1 MDLNAL
7 KAALEA
13 SPENVPLLLLI
24 AQEHLD
30 RFDLD
35 EADSYLKKA
44 TQLQPGHAKVQLL
57 AARLSSLQGHISEA
71 IVRLEALCQKFPEM
85 AEAWLFLASLTV
97 SEGDGPLARG
107 YYEKAVAIDPNL
119 KNDKLLT
126 DIIQAGGASSTR
138 KSGHSEPATNKSL
151 SNGNTESGPFFEGD
165 HFEDDGIP
173 SLDGVLAREL
183 EVDFQLRSDR
193 KFEDVGGMSMVK
205 DEIRMKI
212 IHPLK
217 NPKLFEQYGK
227 KIGGGVLLYGPPGCG
242 KTLMS
247 LATGGEIQST
257 FLSVGLH
264 QILNMYI
271 GESES
276 RLHDIFQLARRH
288 NPCVLFFD
296 EIDALAADRRD
307 MRQSAGRHLINQFLS
322 ELDGAGAHNDGILVL
337 GATNAPWHVDNAFLR
352 PGRFDRIIFVPPP
365 DLEARI
371 EIAQICSREKPVIE
385 FSAEEFARKTEGFSG
400 ADIRSAFDRATEEAL
415 QEALQRGGQIVPI
428 TGKKLLKAVKNVRPS
443 TRKWFESAR
452 NYALYANQDGL
463 YDDILKYLKMNHS

>member
-13 SPENVPLLLLI
+13 SPENVPLLLLV

-30 RFDLD
+30 GFDLE

-44 TQLQPGHAKVQLL
+44 SQLEPGHPKGQLL
-57 AARLSSLQGHISEA
+57 AAKLSSLQGHISEA
-71 IVRLEALCQKFPEM
+71 IVRLEALCQKFPDM
-85 AEAWLFLASLTV
+85 ADAWLFLASLSV

-107 YYEKAVAIDPNL
+107 YYEKALAIDPNL

-126 DIIQAGGASSTR
+126 DIIKSGGASSVR
-138 KSGHSEPATNKSL
+138 KSSQSESHPAKSHADPCF
-151 SNGNTESGPFFEGD
+151 ESGIYFDGD
-165 HFEDDGIP
+165 NVDDDGIP

-193 KFEDVGGMSMVK
+193 KFEDVGGMAAVK

-217 NPKLFEQYGK
+217 NPKLFQQYGK

-247 LATGGEIQST
+247 LATAGEIQST

-307 MRQSAGRHLINQFLS
+307 MRQSAGRHLINQFLA
-322 ELDGAGAHNDGILVL
+322 EMDGAGAHNEGILVL

-371 EIAQICSREKPVIE
+371 EIARIYSKEKPVIE

-415 QEALQRGGQIVPI
+415 MEAMQKGGQIVPI
-428 TGKKLLKAVKNVRPS
+428 TGKKILKAVKNVRPS

-463 YDDILKYLKMNHS
+463 YDDILNYLKINRS